1 MTGLPSSPPALRH
14 DQEPLAERPD
24 LRLVPAALLS
34 WLVAILGLA
43 GGWLAAAVGAGAAAV
58 LAALAV
64 LTLGR
69 PASAHRLRLGLPG
82 RYAPGALASAGCV
95 AAVGLVV
102 ALHAVSLAGH
112 PLRVAAGQGS
122 AATVRVVVSGDPSP
136 VLGAPGY
143 GGLAQSAGQVS
154 IRADLVT
161 ASSGGRT
168 WTGGGRVLLLAP
180 REGWDQVLPGIQV
193 TAAGLLAPAT
203 RPDLTVAVLRVRGPP
218 TELAAAP
225 WWQRVADVPRD
236 GLRAAATEVL
246 PEGSAALLPAL
257 AIGDTGLMS
266 ATLRDEFRTAGLTHL
281 SAVSG
286 ANVVI
291 LVGAVFGLLALLR
304 VGPRTRV
311 TVGLIA
317 LVGFVV
323 LARPSPSVLRA
334 AVMGGVGLFAV
345 LAGRRRPVVP
355 ALAASVIVLLLVD
368 PALGT
373 DPGFA
378 LSVLATGALALL
390 APPWVTWLRGR
401 GVPPGVAE
409 ALAVPA
415 AAHLVTAPLVAGISG
430 QVSLVA
436 VAANLLVAPAV
447 APITLLGAL
456 AAVLSAVSDGLAEA
470 CAWLAGPA
478 VAWLVGVAHLAAGAP
493 WAAVAWPRG
502 VGGALL
508 LVAVLLLGIAL
519 LRRRRVRVVLV
530 AACLGALLVLV
541 PTRFVTPGWPVA
553 GWAMVACDVGQG
565 DALVLATGLPGR
577 AVLVDTGTETAAV
590 DGCLSRLGIH
600 ALPLVVI
607 SHLHADH
614 MGGLVAVL
622 RDRAVGAVALG
633 PAHPPGWAF
642 DRVRRV
648 AGERHVPVLELR
660 AGQRLGWPA
669 LLLEVLAPSS
679 MAQPVDAEDGTD
691 VNNTS
696 VVIRAHTPGGR
707 ILLTGDVELLAQ
719 ANLISSGAD
728 LRAEVLKVPHHGSR
742 YTSAAFLAAVRPRLA
757 LVSVGAGNTYG
768 HPNAT
773 LLASLRA
780 GGALVRRTDESGD
793 VAVVAARDGPVAV
806 SRGHPLPPP
815 RRG

>member
-1 MTGLPSSPPALRH
+1 MTGLSSPARGRVE
-14 DQEPLAERPD
+14 EPPAERPD

-43 GGWLAAAVGAGAAAV
+43 GGWLAAAVCTAAAAV
-58 LAALAV
+58 LAAFA
-64 LTLGR
+64 
-69 PASAHRLRLGLPG
+69 ASAVGWPGSAPRRLRLGLPG
-82 RYAPGALASAGCV
+82 RYAAGALASAGCV

-102 ALHAVSLAGH
+102 TLHAVSLAGH
-112 PLRVAAGQGS
+112 PLRLAAGQGS
-122 AATVRVVVSGDPSP
+122 AATVRVAVSGDPAP
-136 VLGAPGY
+136 VLSAPGY
-143 GGLAQSAGQVS
+143 GGLAQAAGQVS
-154 IRADLVT
+154 IRADLLT
-161 ASSGGRT
+161 ASSGGQT
-168 WTGGGRVLLLAP
+168 WAGGGRVLLLAP
-180 REGWDQVLPGIQV
+180 REGWEQVLPGMEI
-193 TAAGLLAPAT
+193 TASGLLAPAT

-218 TELAAAP
+218 TGVTAAP
-225 WWQRVADVPRD
+225 WWQRAADVPRD
-236 GLRAAATEVL
+236 GLRRAATEVL
-246 PEGSAALLPAL
+246 PEDSAALLPAL
-257 AIGDTGLMS
+257 AIGDTSLMS
-266 ATLRDEFRTAGLTHL
+266 ATLRDEFRAAGLTHL

-291 LVGAVFGLLALLR
+291 LVGAVFGLLTLLR
-304 VGPRTRV
+304 AGPRTRV
-311 TVGLIA
+311 AVALIA
-317 LVGFVV
+317 LVGFVI

-355 ALAASVIVLLLVD
+355 ALAASAIVLLLVD

-378 LSVLATGALALL
+378 LSVMATGALALV
-390 APPWVTWLRGR
+390 APPWAAWLRAR

-436 VAANLLVAPAV
+436 VAANLLAAPAV
-447 APITLLGAL
+447 APITVLGAL
-456 AAVLSAVSDGLAEA
+456 AAVVSPMSDGVAEA

-478 VAWLVGVAHLAAGAP
+478 VAWLVEVAHLAAGTP
-493 WAAVAWPRG
+493 GAAVAWPRG

-508 LVAVLLLGIAL
+508 LGAVLLLGVVL
-519 LRRRRVRVVLV
+519 VRRRRVRAVLV

-541 PTRFVTPGWPVA
+541 PSRFVTPGWPVA

-577 AVLVDTGTETAAV
+577 AVLVDAGTETAAV
-590 DGCLSRLGIH
+590 DSCLSRLGVH
-600 ALPLVVI
+600 ALSLVVI

-614 MGGLVAVL
+614 MGGLAAAL
-622 RDRAVGAVALG
+622 RGRAVGAVALG
-633 PAHPPGWAF
+633 PARRPAWAF
-642 DRVRRV
+642 DRVLRV
-648 AGERHVPVLELR
+648 AGEQHVPVLELR
-660 AGQRLGWPA
+660 AGQRLRWPG
-669 LLLEVLAPSS
+669 LLLEVLAPSGT
-679 MAQPVDAEDGTD
+679 AQPIDPEDGTD

-707 ILLTGDVELLAQ
+707 VMLTGDIELLAQ

-742 YTSAAFLAAVRPRLA
+742 YTSTAFLAAVRPRLA
-757 LVSVGAGNTYG
+757 LVSVGAGNRYG

-806 SRGHPLPPP
+806 SRGHPRPPG